1 MIDIHCHI
9 LPGIDD
15 GARDITESAEMINT
29 ARLNKIDA
37 IIATPHFTD
46 FDKIEDFLFNRYE
59 AVQSFEEMLESFD
72 NKPAVAYGAEVF
84 LDNKVFTAGN
94 LDELT
99 LNGSRY
105 MLCEYTLEPFVSE
118 KAVIYAEEICARGY
132 IPIIAHPERYISF
145 AQNPTVV
152 NRLWDMGCKF
162 QVNASSLAGAGGED
176 MRRFTEDLILKG
188 FADFIAT
195 DAHSHK
201 IRNNRILKKMEDFP
215 ESISEDMLKYL
226 LENAPLRVLKDEV
239 FPQKEVKY
247 F

>member
-15 GARDITESAEMINT
+15 GARDITESAEMVNV

-46 FDKIEDFLFNRYE
+46 FNKIEDFLFNRYE
-59 AVQSFEEMLESFD
+59 AGQSFEEMLESFD

-105 MLCEYTLEPFVSE
+105 MLCEYTLEPFVTE

-201 IRNNRILKKMEDFP
+201 IRNNRILEKMEDFP

-239 FPQKEVKY
+239 FPRKEVKY

>member
-15 GARDITESAEMINT
+15 GARDITESAEMVNV

-46 FDKIEDFLFNRYE
+46 FNKIEDFLFNRYE
-59 AVQSFEEMLESFD
+59 AIQDFKEVLDSFED
-72 NKPAVAYGAEVF
+72 KPAVAYGAEVF
-84 LDNKVFTAGN
+84 LDSKVFTAGT

-105 MLCEYTLEPFVSE
+105 MLCEYTLEPFVPE

-176 MRRFTEDLILKG
+176 MKRFTEDLILKG

-201 IRNNRILKKMEDFP
+201 IRSNRRLDKIEYFP
-215 ESISEDMLKYL
+215 ESITEDMLKSL
-226 LENAPLRVLKDEV
+226 LEDAPLRVLKDEA
-239 FPQKEVKY
+239 FPEKEVEY

>member
-29 ARLNKIDA
+29 ARFNKIDA
-37 IIATPHFTD
+37 IIATPHFLN

-59 AVQSFEEMLESFD
+59 AMQNFEELLESFD

-84 LDNKVFTAGN
+84 LDGRVFTADN

-99 LNGSRY
+99 LNKSRY
-105 MLCEYTLEPFVSE
+105 MLCEYTLNPFDTE
-118 KAVIYAEEICARGY
+118 KAVLYAEELCARGY
-132 IPIIAHPERYISF
+132 VPIIAHPERYISF
-145 AQNPTVV
+145 AENPEVV
-152 NRLWDMGCKF
+152 NKLWDMGCKF
-162 QVNASSLAGAGGED
+162 QVNASSLAGAGGEN
-176 MRRFTEDLILKG
+176 MRSFTEDLILKG

-201 IRNNRILKKMEDFP
+201 RRSNRILDKIEYFP
-215 ESISEDMLKYL
+215 ESITEDMLKYL
-226 LENAPLRVLKDEV
+226 LEEAPLRVLKDEA
-239 FPQKEVKY
+239 FPEKEVEY

>member
-15 GARDITESAEMINT
+15 GARDITESAEMVNV

-46 FDKIEDFLFNRYE
+46 FNKIEDFLFNRYE

-105 MLCEYTLEPFVSE
+105 MLCEYTLEPFVTE

-152 NRLWDMGCKF
+152 NRLWNMGCKF

-201 IRNNRILKKMEDFP
+201 IRNNRILEKMEDFP

>member
-15 GARDITESAEMINT
+15 GARDITESAEMVNV

-105 MLCEYTLEPFVSE
+105 MLCEYTLEPFVPE

-201 IRNNRILKKMEDFP
+201 IRNNRILEKMEDFP

>member
-201 IRNNRILKKMEDFP
+201 IRNNRILEKMEDFP

>member
-105 MLCEYTLEPFVSE
+105 MLCEYTLEPFATE

-176 MRRFTEDLILKG
+176 MSRFTEDLILKG

-201 IRNNRILKKMEDFP
+201 IRNNRILEKMEDFP

>member
-15 GARDITESAEMINT
+15 GARDITESAEMVNM

-46 FDKIEDFLFNRYE
+46 FNKIEDFLFNRHE
-59 AVQSFEEMLESFD
+59 AIQEFKGV
-72 NKPAVAYGAEVF
+72 
-84 LDNKVFTAGN
+84 LDSKVFTAGN

-105 MLCEYTLEPFVSE
+105 MLCEYTLEPFNPE
-118 KAVIYAEEICARGY
+118 KAVVYAEEICARGY

-201 IRNNRILKKMEDFP
+201 IRSNRILDKIEYFP
-215 ESISEDMLKYL
+215 ESITENMLKSL
-226 LENAPLRVLKDEV
+226 LEDAPLRVLKDEA
-239 FPQKEVKY
+239 FPEKEVEY

>member
-59 AVQSFEEMLESFD
+59 AAQSFEEMLESFD

-105 MLCEYTLEPFVSE
+105 MLCEYTLEPFVPE

-201 IRNNRILKKMEDFP
+201 IRNNRILEKMEDFP

>member
-37 IIATPHFTD
+37 IIATPHFLD

-105 MLCEYTLEPFVSE
+105 MLCEYTLEPFVPE
-118 KAVIYAEEICARGY
+118 KAVVYA
-132 IPIIAHPERYISF
+132 
-145 AQNPTVV
+145 
-152 NRLWDMGCKF
+152 
-162 QVNASSLAGAGGED
+162 
-176 MRRFTEDLILKG
+176 
-188 FADFIAT
+188 
-195 DAHSHK
+195 
-201 IRNNRILKKMEDFP
+201 
-215 ESISEDMLKYL
+215 
-226 LENAPLRVLKDEV
+226 
-239 FPQKEVKY
+239 
-247 F
+247 

>member
-15 GARDITESAEMINT
+15 GARDITESAEMVNV

-46 FDKIEDFLFNRYE
+46 FNKIEDFLFNRYE
-59 AVQSFEEMLESFD
+59 AIQSFEEMLESFD
-72 NKPAVAYGAEVF
+72 NKPAVTYGAEVF

-105 MLCEYTLEPFVSE
+105 MLCEYTLEPFATE

-201 IRNNRILKKMEDFP
+201 IRNNRILEKMEDFP

>member
-15 GARDITESAEMINT
+15 GARDITESAEMVNV

-46 FDKIEDFLFNRYE
+46 FDKIEDFLFSRYE

-105 MLCEYTLEPFVSE
+105 MLCVYTLEPFVTE

-201 IRNNRILKKMEDFP
+201 IRNNRILEKMEDFP

>member
-29 ARLNKIDA
+29 ARHNKIDA

-59 AVQSFEEMLESFD
+59 AVQSFEEMLESFED
-72 NKPAVAYGAEVF
+72 KPAVTYGAEVF
-84 LDNKVFTAGN
+84 LDSKVFTAGT

-105 MLCEYTLEPFVSE
+105 MLCEYTLEPFVTE

-201 IRNNRILKKMEDFP
+201 IRNNRILEKMEDFP